1 MADSHPA
8 FDNYQSPSGAREHM
22 INRRDFLAAAAA
34 LSAEFSCP
42 DLASAARKQALTQN
56 DLLAHKAAGKLTLLH
71 VTDIHAQTKP
81 IYYREPSVNLGAG
94 EAKGRPPHLTQAD
107 FLRYFNITQGSAGAY
122 ALTSTDYEALA
133 RNYGKLGGLDRVAT
147 ILKAVRAERG
157 ESNVLFL
164 DGGDTWQGSW
174 VALKTQAQDMIE
186 LMSLLK
192 TDAMSGHWEFTYG
205 NERVKAAIDG
215 LPFAFLAQNIR
226 DTEWGEAAFTP
237 KKVFERAGAKIA
249 VIGQAFP
256 FTPIANPRYMM
267 PGWEFGIRE
276 EDMQKQV
283 DEARASGVDVVV
295 VLSHNGFDVDHKMAS
310 RVKGID
316 VFLTGHTHDAAPVAI
331 KAGSTLL
338 IASGSHGKFVSRLDL
353 DIKDKKVVDFS
364 YKLIPVFSDVITP
377 DAEMAAA
384 IAKTRGPFERE
395 LGKALAHTETL
406 LYRRGN
412 FNGSMDDLICD
423 AMLAERDCEIAMSP
437 GFRWGSTL
445 LADSTITFEDVTNA
459 TAVTYPNCYRTAMTG
474 ARLKEIIEDVADN
487 IFNADPYYQQGGDM
501 VRIGGLGYTIDIN
514 QSIGNRIS
522 NMTLLKSGAAIEPA
536 KSYVVSG
543 WASVNQSTEGPP
555 IWEVVKSYLIRVK
568 TVHVKENTAIKVVGA

>member
-1 MADSHPA
+1 
-8 FDNYQSPSGAREHM
+8 M

-34 LSAEFSCP
+34 LSAGFSGRG
-42 DLASAARKQALTQN
+42 LASAAQKQALTQD
-56 DLLAHKAAGKLTLLH
+56 DLLAHKAVGKLTLLH
-71 VTDIHAQTKP
+71 VTDMHAQTKP
-81 IYYREPSVNLGAG
+81 LYYREPSVNLGAG
-94 EAKGRPPHLTQAD
+94 EAKGQPPHLTESG
-107 FLRYFNITQGSAGAY
+107 FLRHFNITQGSTGAY

-133 RNYGKLGGLDRVAT
+133 LNYGKLGGLDRIAA

-157 ESNVLFL
+157 EGNVLFL

-192 TDAMSGHWEFTYG
+192 TDAMTGHWEFTYG
-205 NERVKAAIDG
+205 ADRVKAAVDG

-226 DTEWGEAAFTP
+226 DAVWGEAAFAP
-237 KKVFERAGAKIA
+237 QKVFERAGAKIA

-256 FTPIANPRYMM
+256 YTPIANPRYMI
-267 PGWEFGIRE
+267 PNWEFGIRE
-276 EDMQKQV
+276 ADMQKQV
-283 DEARASGVDVVV
+283 EEARTGGADVVV
-295 VLSHNGFDVDHKMAS
+295 VLSHNGFDVDRKMAS

-316 VFLTGHTHDAAPVAI
+316 TILTGHTHDAVPVAVQV
-331 KAGSTLL
+331 GSTLL

-353 DIKDKKVVDFS
+353 DIKDKKVAGFS

-377 DAEMAAA
+377 DAGMAAA
-384 IAKTRGPFERE
+384 IAKTRAPYERE
-395 LGKALAHTETL
+395 LGEVLAHTGTL

-412 FNGSMDDLICD
+412 FNGSMDDLICN
-423 AMLAERDCEIAMSP
+423 AMLAERDCEIALSP

-445 LADSTITFEDVTNA
+445 LAGSAITFEDLANA
-459 TAVTYPNCYRTAMTG
+459 TAVTYPNCYRTEMTG
-474 ARLKEIIEDVADN
+474 ARLKEVLEDVADN
-487 IFNADPYYQQGGDM
+487 SFNADPYYQQGGDM
-501 VRIGGLGYTIDIN
+501 VRAGGLGYSIDIN

-536 KSYVVSG
+536 KSYIVSG
-543 WASVNQSTEGPP
+543 WASINQNTEGPP
-555 IWEVVKSYLIRVK
+555 IWEVVKSYLSRVK